1 MKIEG
6 YKAFNKEMKNRYGTS
21 FKENTSY
28 HIDGDIKFGV
38 NGNGLHFCK
47 RLEDTLRYVDG
58 MNEEIVIAKVIGSG
72 EIKEYYDDYNGY
84 YDLYAASDLYIESIV
99 PRNTIVNLFLNT
111 DILRTKRFL
120 EGYKLTKEELTFY
133 KARFYKDDMVI
144 KTIEYYQ
151 EGDKDAFTKVKRY
164 GE

>member
-1 MKIEG
+1 
-6 YKAFNKEMKNRYGTS
+6 
-21 FKENTSY
+21 
-28 HIDGDIKFGV
+28 
-38 NGNGLHFCK
+38 
-47 RLEDTLRYVDG
+47 

-111 DILRTKRFL
+111 DTLRTKRFL
-120 EGYKLTKEELTFY
+120 EGYKLTKEEIAFY

-144 KTIEYYQ
+144 RTIEYYQ
-151 EGDKDAFTKVKRY
+151 EGDKDAFTKVKRL
-164 GE
+164 